1 MGHGTWDVI
10 IELHVGTKKHKTY
23 HAAAEKLSDDDDD
36 DEWEEGSKSET
47 KKRNCVADVSCVV
60 TRRGKMRVGQ
70 LV

>member
-36 DEWEEGSKSET
+36 DDESEEGS
-47 KKRNCVADVSCVV
+47 N
-60 TRRGKMRVGQ
+60 
-70 LV
+70 